1 MTTNNYLD
9 KPFGPVGTSSGVLI
23 FIIGVITTYTS
34 IYALLL
40 VFIGAFVGFTST
52 SVLIDFDR
60 RRIKF
65 SNNFFGIIRLG
76 HWINIEPTMKIGIK
90 KSKKL
95 WRTYSRSNRT
105 LDMEITDFRIILYD
119 SKDKLIMPLKKTNSI
134 ESAKVEQV
142 ILGNQLGLRLI

>member
-1 MTTNNYLD
+1 
-9 KPFGPVGTSSGVLI
+9 
-23 FIIGVITTYTS
+23 
-34 IYALLL
+34 
-40 VFIGAFVGFTST
+40 
-52 SVLIDFDR
+52 
-60 RRIKF
+60 
-65 SNNFFGIIRLG
+65 
-76 HWINIEPTMKIGIK
+76 MKIGIK